1 MTTTAEPQDT
11 GILVTIREAPA
22 AVKALLAGVF
32 VNKLGWFIQVFL
44 VLFLTHRGFSEVQAG
59 TALGFYGGGTVIGL
73 LVGGALADRLGPRN
87 AVLVSMLGTAA
98 FVIGVL
104 YVDGYPAM
112 LAIVTLVGI
121 VGQFYRPASAALLT
135 ELTPE
140 HRQVMIFAVYRLA
153 LNLGTTAAPLIG
165 AALLAVSWDLLFW
178 GEAVTAL
185 AFAAIVAVA
194 LPRRTKAAETAS
206 AGDPAAPAATGKG
219 YAAMLGDYRYLLFLL
234 CMFLNAAV
242 YIQYLATLPLAM
254 ADRGLSV
261 WWFGA
266 VVALNSFIVITCEL
280 LVTKV
285 VQHWPARMVAVIGF
299 ILLGGG
305 FAFYALPWVPAV
317 FVIGTLIWTLSEIIG
332 GPTMFAYPGMA
343 APEHLRG
350 RYIGAAHAMFGL
362 GSALGPIAGVFAFQ
376 RLGQAVWVWIG
387 VISLAGTA
395 AAWFGM
401 RGRRVVDQPVAAL
414 EPDEATDPATQPA
427 TATSR

>member
-1 MTTTAEPQDT
+1 MTAVADTQET

-59 TALGFYGGGTVIGL
+59 TALGFYGGGSVIGL
-73 LVGGALADRLGPRN
+73 IIGGSLADKLGPRN

-98 FVIGVL
+98 FVVGIL
-104 YVDGYPAM
+104 YVDGYPAL
-112 LAIVTLVGI
+112 LAIITLVGV

-140 HRQVMIFAVYRLA
+140 NRQVMIFAVYRLA

-178 GEAVTAL
+178 GEAVAAL

-194 LPRRTKAAETAS
+194 LPRRVSAS
-206 AGDPAAPAATGKG
+206 TEATDSAAPTAPAPSSG
-219 YAAMLGDYRYLLFLL
+219 YLAMLGDYRYLLFLL

-254 ADRGLSV
+254 SARGLST

-266 VVALNSFIVITCEL
+266 VVALNGFLVITCEL

-285 VQHWPARMVAVIGF
+285 VQHWPARIVAVIGF

-305 FAFYALPWVPAV
+305 LAFYALPWAPAV
-317 FVIGTLIWTLSEIIG
+317 FVVGTLIWTLAEIIG

-362 GSALGPIAGVFAFQ
+362 GSALGPIAGVYAFRQ
-376 RLGQAVWVWIG
+376 LGNSVWIWIG
-387 VISLAGTA
+387 VVSLAGTA
-395 AAWFGM
+395 AAFFGM

-414 EPDEATDPATQPA
+414 AAEKVEAL
-427 TATSR
+427 S